1 MQTPSLSVSL
11 KMERMRF
18 FLFWPRIS
26 KCRDIYGGVIQFA
39 LQIFKGECLQLSEAM
54 HTLKSGGQK
63 V

>member
-11 KMERMRF
+11 KMESF